1 MRANGYVVSVE
12 PGSGEWLITFAT
24 QKKGENYSDYIMVLS
39 DAEVTLPAGT
49 HATLYGTGAGTYK
62 IPGDND
68 KTIVYPKISLAFFD
82 EMTSDILQIYEN
94 LHERAEYASIPM
106 TFCV

>member
-12 PGSGEWLITFAT
+12 QGSGEWLITFAT

-68 KTIVYPKISLAFFD
+68 KTIVYPKVSLAFFD
-82 EMTSDILQIYEN
+82 EMSK
-94 LHERAEYASIPM
+94 
-106 TFCV
+106 

>member
-39 DAEVTLPAGT
+39 DAEVTRLRARTPPCTARVL
-49 HATLYGTGAGTYK
+49 AL
-62 IPGDND
+62 IR
-68 KTIVYPKISLAFFD
+68 SLAI
-82 EMTSDILQIYEN
+82 MTKPS
-94 LHERAEYASIPM
+94 SIPRFLWPFL
-106 TFCV
+106 TR